1 MIQHLKIEK
10 NLACL
15 KHILVLPKMGQKCT
29 VSELQFLKWNT
40 YITHKYL
47 LFRPCKESPKVH
59 ANSIYRPLKAITN
72 S

>member
-10 NLACL
+10 KITLSESHFDFTNNGS
-15 KHILVLPKMGQKCT
+15 KVHRSRTRISKM
-29 VSELQFLKWNT
+29 E
-40 YITHKYL
+40 YITYKVL

>member
-1 MIQHLKIEK
+1 MIKHLKIEK
-10 NLACL
+10 KSSLSKTHFGFTKNGS
-15 KHILVLPKMGQKCT
+15 KVHSFRTTISQM
-29 VSELQFLKWNT
+29 E